1 MNTFV
6 FDLETTGLNPFHD
19 DIIEI
24 AIKKLNTDIIYHS
37 YVKPTKT
44 FNGKFV
50 PEIVTNITKITHD
63 MILKLGIS
71 QFMLC
76 QYLFKFIKKHSN
88 DNEYIYLIAHNG
100 ISFDMLFIYNLLKR
114 FITNIDDNKKE
125 YYINI
130 YNKLRCID
138 TLVLSRLLLPEIKS
152 YSQTNLC
159 NIYNI
164 QQLNPHS
171 AVGDVNDLEKIY
183 NNLIEKIIN
192 KKSENIYNLY
202 NSL

>member
-1 MNTFV
+1 MAAFI

-24 AIKKLNTDIIYHS
+24 AIKKLNTNIIFQT

-63 MILKLGIS
+63 MISELGIS

-76 QYLFKFIKKHSN
+76 QYLFKFINKYTN

-114 FITNIDDNKKE
+114 FIVNIDENKKQF
-125 YYINI
+125 YINI
-130 YNKLRCID
+130 YKKIRCID
-138 TLVLSRLLLPEIKS
+138 TLILSRLLLPNIKS
-152 YSQTNLC
+152 YSQANLC
-159 NIYNI
+159 KLYNI
-164 QQLNPHS
+164 EQINPHS
-171 AVGDVNDLEKIY
+171 AKGDVDDLEKLY
-183 NNLIEKIIN
+183 NILIKDMGN
-192 KKSENIYNLY
+192 KNCEYIYNLY

>member
-1 MNTFV
+1 MNTYV

-63 MILKLGIS
+63 MILELGIS

-114 FITNIDDNKKE
+114 FINSIDDNKKKF
-125 YYINI
+125 YINI

-138 TLVLSRLLLPEIKS
+138 TLVLSKLLLPKIKS
-152 YSQTNLC
+152 YSQGKLC

-171 AVGDVNDLEKIY
+171 AMGDVNDLEKIY

-192 KKSENIYNLY
+192 KNSEYIYNLY

>member
-1 MNTFV
+1 MNTYV

-171 AVGDVNDLEKIY
+171 AMGDVNDLEKIY

-192 KKSENIYNLY
+192 KNSEYIYNLY

>member
-24 AIKKLNTDIIYHS
+24 AIKKLNSDIIYHS

-44 FNGKFV
+44 FDGKFV

-63 MILKLGIS
+63 IISELGIS
-71 QFMLC
+71 QFMAC
-76 QYLFKFIKKHSN
+76 QYLFKFIKKHSK
-88 DNEYIYLIAHNG
+88 DCEYIYLIAHNG

-114 FITNIDDNKKE
+114 FMSKI
-125 YYINI
+125 
-130 YNKLRCID
+130 
-138 TLVLSRLLLPEIKS
+138 LPFTFS
-152 YSQTNLC
+152 
-159 NIYNI
+159 
-164 QQLNPHS
+164 
-171 AVGDVNDLEKIY
+171 
-183 NNLIEKIIN
+183 
-192 KKSENIYNLY
+192 